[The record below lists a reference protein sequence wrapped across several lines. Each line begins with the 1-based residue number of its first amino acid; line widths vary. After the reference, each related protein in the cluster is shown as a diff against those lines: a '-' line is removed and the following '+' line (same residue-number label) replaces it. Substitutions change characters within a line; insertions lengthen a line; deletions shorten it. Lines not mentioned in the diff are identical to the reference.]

1 MTAGDRIVEEAA
13 SRLRETAGRWSAESG
28 WKAKLAEPL
37 AEDAE
42 FVRKLKPSLIRAR
55 ARGELPTDE
64 APATPAPVTPAPAS
78 APAGGADSKPP
89 PAGGPNPFLVLAA
102 ALALGILLAKVVDW
116 RSHAHPRD

>member
-13 SRLRETAGRWSAESG
+13 SRLRETAGRWSAERG

-55 ARGELPTDE
+55 ARGEQPTDGAAPV
-64 APATPAPVTPAPAS
+64 APATVPPAPA
-78 APAGGADSKPP
+78 PAGRAEAKPP
-89 PAGGPNPFLVLAA
+89 RTGGPNPFVVVGA